1 MTMWGLLLALFS
13 YLYNTK
19 KNRTPAL
26 IDIILCII
34 LSVSTCLVCRIASG
48 AYLRLT
54 SPDQHYNMHDM
65 HVHVYYNVNT
75 NKSRK

>member
-19 KNRTPAL
+19 KIRTPAL

-34 LSVSTCLVCRIASG
+34 LSVSTCSVCRIACEASTLDLHV
-48 AYLRLT
+48 YL
-54 SPDQHYNMHDM
+54 
-65 HVHVYYNVNT
+65 HVYYNVNT
-75 NKSRK
+75 NKSHSRK